1 VEGTRR
7 SAWKWIQRRQW
18 RGGDVS
24 YVLSEEQRGHGSRW
38 RIATGVDNS
47 LWELENQT
55 YGKEDD
61 LEVGD
66 LREWTS
72 AGDHGIR

>member
-1 VEGTRR
+1 
-7 SAWKWIQRRQW
+7 
-18 RGGDVS
+18 
-24 YVLSEEQRGHGSRW
+24 
-38 RIATGVDNS
+38 VDNS

-61 LEVGD
+61 VEVGD

-72 AGDHGIR
+72 AGDHGIG